1 MVVYTMALIMFIVI
15 AVLFAILTPGVAL
28 YLPPRSSLL
37 VAALTHG
44 VVFSTILYFIHEP
57 LMALRL

>member
-1 MVVYTMALIMFIVI
+1 MALVMFIVI

-37 VAALTHG
+37 VAAITHG
-44 VVFSTILYFIHEP
+44 VVFSLVFYFIHKP

>member
-1 MVVYTMALIMFIVI
+1 MTVIMIVVM

-44 VVFSTILYFIHEP
+44 AVFAILWHFISKP
-57 LMALRL
+57 IGAFVQAL

>member
-1 MVVYTMALIMFIVI
+1 MIIVM

-37 VAALTHG
+37 VAAVTHG
-44 VVFSTILYFIHEP
+44 LVFSIVWHFISKP
-57 LMALRL
+57 LGAFVQGL